1 MAITAESI
9 TQFNPYL
16 EVASL
21 RRGVKPEAVL
31 TQIVHTFAEFACN
44 VRLTSYSYLQT
55 PDNQLLSPGREAE
68 GDVLNSFQRGITS
81 RRTLWEYQSFA
92 NLREK
97 ILETTKPSVAMT
109 FSPPGPKEEGY
120 GDYGFFY
127 FALIPRYTMGEN
139 RRISMLALRIDDF
152 NQETSQNTI
161 KLIQLLSE
169 KRPPKG
175 KTLEEILLKTCL
187 VLPIGKEE
195 KIKSVKE
202 LFAFI
207 GVALNRKF
215 SETEIGE
222 GLSKKALK
230 RVYRKFKLKIH
241 EIYTNIWLA
250 AQGLPAEVDGE
261 RLFRGVDIN
270 LLSGS
275 CPAASSSQEVT
286 SSRETSNALHW
297 CPLCGLWFSGNQCP
311 CGYRITE

>member
-44 VRLTSYSYLQT
+44 TTLTSYHYVQT

-68 GDVLNSFQRGITS
+68 GDVLNSFQRGINS
-81 RRTLWEYQSFA
+81 RRTFLEYQSFSQ
-92 NLREK
+92 LREK
-97 ILETTKPSVAMT
+97 ILETIKPSVAMT

-127 FALIPRYTMGEN
+127 FALIPRYTVGEN
-139 RRISMLALRIDDF
+139 RRISMLALRIDNFDE
-152 NQETSQNTI
+152 QASRNTLE
-161 KLIQLLSE
+161 LIHLLSE
-169 KRPPKG
+169 KQPPQG
-175 KTLEEILLKTCL
+175 TSLEERLLRSCL
-187 VLPIGKEE
+187 VLPIGREE
-195 KIKSVKE
+195 KIKDVKE
-202 LFAFI
+202 PFALI
-207 GVALNRKF
+207 GVTLNRKF
-215 SETEIGE
+215 NEAEINE
-222 GLSKKALK
+222 GLSRKALRK
-230 RVYRKFKLKIH
+230 VYNKFKSKIY
-241 EIYTNIWLA
+241 EIYTNIWLK
-250 AQGLPAEVDGE
+250 AQGLPAEIDGE

-270 LLSGS
+270 LLAGS
-275 CPAASSSQEVT
+275 CPAALSSQQTIT
-286 SSRETSNALHW
+286 SSEAGEGIHW